1 MTGCSTSGKMQLLHA
16 PTVFV
21 SDVHLGCSDVHTN
34 GLLERDFLELLRWCE
49 RENTQIVLLGDIFD
63 YFMAYPGYIPV
74 ISRAVLTWFE
84 GYHQRTGVKTLYVT
98 GNHDNWDFG
107 YFDSVGF
114 DTEHEYRILQTQ
126 DGLRVMTFHGDGL
139 RDPAFRY
146 PRPFVHRLLRNRMF
160 TTGFQLFT
168 SGRTGNGAMEWFSA
182 RSRRNDNGGEQE
194 AKALDAA
201 AARFLSEKRAE
212 VVLCGHHHRVRKQ
225 NFSGLQYMNT
235 GAFFVDRSACLYTK
249 GDFRLVRWDGA
260 VKTLLT
266 LT

>member
-1 MTGCSTSGKMQLLHA
+1 M
-16 PTVFV
+16 
-21 SDVHLGCSDVHTN
+21 
-34 GLLERDFLELLRWCE
+34 
-49 RENTQIVLLGDIFD
+49 
-63 YFMAYPGYIPV
+63 
-74 ISRAVLTWFE
+74 
-84 GYHQRTGVKTLYVT
+84 KTLYVT

-212 VVLCGHHHRVRKQ
+212 VVLLRPPS
-225 NFSGLQYMNT
+225 SGTKAKFL
-235 GAFFVDRSACLYTK
+235 RACST
-249 GDFRLVRWDGA
+249 
-260 VKTLLT
+260 
-266 LT
+266 